1 MLRDGEST
9 TDLDADHNGHHRHR
23 AGGRRRGIDAR
34 LSCVPASA
42 AQSLCGKVAADN
54 STEGSNS
61 MARPG
66 PQTHAKRQREQ
77 AKKEKRRAKEET
89 KALRKAEKLGNTE
102 PESASTEPESANTEP
117 ESA

>member
-9 TDLDADHNGHHRHR
+9 TDLNADHNANHRYR
-23 AGGRRRGIDAR
+23 AGGRRCGIDAR
-34 LSCVPASA
+34 LSRVRGSA
-42 AQSLCGKVAADN
+42 APSLCVKVAADI

-77 AKKEKRRAKEET
+77 AKKEKRRAKEEK
-89 KALRKAEKLGNTE
+89 KALRKAEKMGNTEPETANTEPESVNTE
-102 PESASTEPESANTEP
+102 PESA
-117 ESA
+117 